1 MFIVLQ
7 PLPAPAEAVLGQSQ
21 LSPSFRRA
29 LGGREI
35 QVVTG
40 SASAPWPEHPGPND
54 GQESRRIPVRVK
66 ETPPPA
72 AVAGISHFRSKG
84 RDNLKLPQLLEILWH
99 MKSIGISPALSSTG
113 I

>member
-1 MFIVLQ
+1 M
-7 PLPAPAEAVLGQSQ
+7 
-21 LSPSFRRA
+21 
-29 LGGREI
+29 
-35 QVVTG
+35 
-40 SASAPWPEHPGPND
+40 
-54 GQESRRIPVRVK
+54 RVK